1 MSVTS
6 TQQNR
11 KYIDCREFPSEKNC
25 TLKIS
30 GKEDEVLE
38 TAVQH
43 AISVH
48 EHENTPELREQLRS
62 LLKEEQG

>member
-1 MSVTS
+1 MSATS

-11 KYIDCREFPSEKNC
+11 KYVDCREFPSERDC

-30 GKEDEVLE
+30 GKEDEVLD

-48 EHENTPELREQLRS
+48 GHENTPELREKLRS
-62 LLKEEQG
+62 LLKEERE